1 MKQTGYIAPEFKKTA
16 FNCPFCGA
24 YAQQNW
30 TNDKVFLQRLF
41 EYQHQFFLDYRKK
54 ILDHKQETI
63 ENFLRNIQPVFLSCS
78 NRAYTFSDCQNCLK
92 LSIWIDKKMIYP
104 LISTAPIPCE
114 DMPPKAKELYE
125 EARQIATA
133 SPRAA
138 AALLRCSLEELL
150 KALGEKKGSLN
161 TRIGNLVKQG
171 LPSKFV
177 QKALDIIRVF
187 GNEAGS
193 HVGTIDLSGKD
204 NQETVYKLFNIMNF
218 IVEKM
223 ITEPKTIDELTDR
236 MPENKTE
243 GIKNRDN

>member
-30 TNDKVFLQRLF
+30 NTAYSCDNNDILNFYPNSMLF
-41 EYQHQFFLDYRKK
+41 VSNCIACGYSTLWDSKKK
-54 ILDHKQETI
+54 I
-63 ENFLRNIQPVFLSCS
+63 
-78 NRAYTFSDCQNCLK
+78 
-92 LSIWIDKKMIYP
+92 MIYP
-104 LISTAPIPCE
+104 TQSGPSPSE

-138 AALLRCSLEELL
+138 VALLRCSLEELTE
-150 KALGEKKGSLN
+150 ALGEEKGSLN
-161 TRIGNLVKQG
+161 TRIGNLVKKG
-171 LPSKFV
+171 LPSRV
-177 QKALDIIRVF
+177 QDALDIIRVF

-193 HVGTIDLSGKD
+193 HVGKIDLSDKD
-204 NQETVYKLFNIMNF
+204 DQETVYKLFNIMNF

-236 MPENKTE
+236 IPENKTE

>member
-1 MKQTGYIAPEFKKTA
+1 
-16 FNCPFCGA
+16 
-24 YAQQNW
+24 
-30 TNDKVFLQRLF
+30 
-41 EYQHQFFLDYRKK
+41 
-54 ILDHKQETI
+54 
-63 ENFLRNIQPVFLSCS
+63 
-78 NRAYTFSDCQNCLK
+78 
-92 LSIWIDKKMIYP
+92 
-104 LISTAPIPCE
+104 
-114 DMPPKAKELYE
+114 MPPKAKELYE

-218 IVEKM
+218 IVEKT

-236 MPENKTE
+236 IPENKAE